1 MNNPIRIAFF
11 GTPDLTIPLLNELET
26 FALLPIVVITGPD
39 KPQGRK
45 MLLTPPAPKL
55 WAEERG
61 IPVLQPEKIDEDFL
75 KTFKEMNIDLGVV
88 VAYGKILP
96 QALLDIPR
104 LGMLNVHYSLL
115 PKYRGAS
122 PVEAAILAGETTTGV
137 SIQRMVFKLDAGDVI
152 LEEKMEI
159 GKNEGTQS
167 LRSRLNEM
175 AKGMLITAIN
185 SAVDGTASYTKQD
198 ESLATRSGKIKKED
212 ADITND
218 TPEIALRKIRAYD
231 VWPRARKGD
240 LIITAAHLENNELV
254 IDTVIPPGKSE
265 MKYVDYLRGNKS

>member
-1 MNNPIRIAFF
+1 MNNSLNIAFF
-11 GTPDLTIPLLNELET
+11 GTPDLTLPILNELEQ
-26 FALLPIVVITGPD
+26 AHIIPKVIVTGPD
-39 KPQGRK
+39 RPKGRK
-45 MLLTPPAPKL
+45 MVLTSPAPKL
-55 WAEERG
+55 WAEERN

-75 KTFKEMNIDLGVV
+75 KVFKEMNIDLGVV

-104 LGMLNVHYSLL
+104 LGMVNVHYSLL

-122 PVEAAILAGETTTGV
+122 PVESAILAGETATGV

-152 LEEKMEI
+152 LEDTLEI
-159 GKNEGTQS
+159 QENEGTSS

-175 AKGMLITAIN
+175 AKGMLVTAIHSIADG
-185 SAVDGTASYTKQD
+185 SAQYNVQG

-212 ADITND
+212 ADISND
-218 TPEIALRKIRAYD
+218 TPEMALRKIRAYD

-240 LIITAAHLENNELV
+240 LIITSAHIENNELV
-254 IDTVIPPGKSE
+254 IDMVIPPGKSE
-265 MKYVDYLRGNKS
+265 MKYADYLRGNK